1 MPETSRLLESPD
13 LLRQAILEGL
23 PATGVM
29 IFDHQLTVVFAEGQ
43 AYRTHGYE
51 PSDMIGRRL
60 ADLAPPDSFTELVPR
75 YRAALSGETVEFE
88 MASSDKSHWYHI
100 HVSPLTEDGE
110 IVGATVISRDVTDR
124 RRSDEERR
132 MVEEELKR
140 VASEDS
146 LTGLA
151 NRRKLEVELAAQLER
166 CRRYGERAAL
176 MMLDLDEFKG
186 ANDDHGHAAGD
197 EILRTVA
204 SDLRGRLRRNDV
216 IARIGGDEFAILMV
230 GGEAT
235 SAAKLAQDL
244 MDHFD
249 TRRIQFGRSSLGCR
263 ASVGA
268 AVFTGQE
275 NDIDEVMLRADR
287 AMYAIKQIRE
297 ASS

>member
-1 MPETSRLLESPD
+1 MPKASKILESPD

-29 IFDHQLTVVFAEGQ
+29 IFDHGLTVVFAEGQ

-51 PSDMIGRRL
+51 PSDMIGRQL
-60 ADLAPPDSFTELVPR
+60 ADLAPPGSFAELAPR
-75 YRAALSGETVEFE
+75 YQAALAGETIEFE
-88 MASSDKSHWYHI
+88 MASSDESLWYHI
-100 HVSPLTEDGE
+100 HAGPLTEDGD
-110 IVGATVISRDVTDR
+110 IVGGIVISRDVTDR
-124 RRSDEERR
+124 RRSDEERKV
-132 MVEEELKR
+132 VEDELKR

-151 NRRKLEVELAAQLER
+151 NRRQLELELEAQLER

-176 MMLDLDEFKG
+176 MMLDLDEFKR

-204 SDLRGRLRRNDV
+204 SDLRARLRRNDV

-230 GGEAT
+230 GGET
-235 SAAKLAQDL
+235 SSAAKLAQDL

-249 TRRIQFGRSSLGCR
+249 ARKIEFGRSSLGCR

-268 AVFTGQE
+268 AVFTGRE
-275 NDIDEVMLRADR
+275 SDIDEVMLRADR

-297 ASS
+297 ASA

>member
-1 MPETSRLLESPD
+1 MLASPD
-13 LLRQAILEGL
+13 RLREAVLAGL
-23 PATGVM
+23 PATGIIV
-29 IFDHQLTVVFAEGQ
+29 FDHDLTVVFAEGE
-43 AYRTHGYE
+43 AYRTHGYD
-51 PSDMIGRRL
+51 PTSMVGQSLD
-60 ADLAPPDSFTELVPR
+60 ALAPPDSFAEMAPR
-75 YRAALSGETVEFE
+75 YRSALAGETVEFE
-88 MASSDKSHWYHI
+88 MGSSDETLWYHI
-100 HVSPLTEDGE
+100 HASPLAEDGQ
-110 IVGATVISRDVTDR
+110 IIGAVAISRDVTDR
-124 RRSDEERR
+124 RRADQERKL
-132 MVEEELKR
+132 VEDELKR

-151 NRRKLEVELAAQLER
+151 NRRHLEQELDAQLER

-176 MMLDLDEFKG
+176 MMLDLDDFKS
-186 ANDDHGHAAGD
+186 ANDIHGHAAGD

-244 MDHFD
+244 MEHFD
-249 TRRIQFGRSSLGCR
+249 DRTVEFGRAELSCR

-268 AVFTGQE
+268 AVFTGGE
-275 NDIDEVMLRADR
+275 SDIDEVMLRADR